1 MPGNQNISFFQGE
14 LHGLKYQMLSGDL
27 LISYRYASVY
37 PYQLQQSLGWI
48 SISIF
53 SCYMKTKRK
62 DRQSKKEQEVGD
74 NLSVC
79 VLNLEFVEL

>member
-1 MPGNQNISFFQGE
+1 
-14 LHGLKYQMLSGDL
+14 
-27 LISYRYASVY
+27 
-37 PYQLQQSLGWI
+37 
-48 SISIF
+48 
-53 SCYMKTKRK
+53 MKTKRK